1 MKTDRLLADTKTI
14 RYEETDL
21 ASLISAPYHF
31 RCGIYLICTQG
42 EAVVSTGVQ
51 KYIFNEQTE
60 LIFLTGGLLQVLE
73 TSGDL
78 QVKMLM
84 FPKEAFLNAMLPIDT
99 PYFNYTH
106 ELPVTIILLT
116 NGVRRPGGRSI
127 CGWIWHKC
135 CLPNRCPSS
144 GDNKST
150 TFCKVCLCGCLIR
163 FRKNWLSVSNIVVR
177 NYFAIGLCN

>member
-60 LIFLTGGLLQVLE
+60 LIFPTGGLLQVLE

-106 ELPVTIILLT
+106 EHPCYHHTADERSQKTCAADQFVDGYGTNVVYRTDAPVRGTTRAQLFA
-116 NGVRRPGGRSI
+116 
-127 CGWIWHKC
+127 
-135 CLPNRCPSS
+135 
-144 GDNKST
+144 KSAY
-150 TFCKVCLCGCLIR
+150 VA
-163 FRKNWLSVSNIVVR
+163 V
-177 NYFAIGLCN
+177 

>member
-84 FPKEAFLNAMLPIDT
+84 FPCYLSIHLTLIILTNI
-99 PYFNYTH
+99 
-106 ELPVTIILLT
+106 PVTIILLT

>member
-1 MKTDRLLADTKTI
+1 MWYLS
-14 RYEETDL
+14 DL
-21 ASLISAPYHF
+21 YA
-31 RCGIYLICTQG
+31 G

-106 ELPVTIILLT
+106 EHPCYHHTADE
-116 NGVRRPGGRSI
+116 RSQKTWRQI
-127 CGWIWHKC
+127 NLWMDMAQMLFTEPMPQFRGQQEH
-135 CLPNRCPSS
+135 N
-144 GDNKST
+144 
-150 TFCKVCLCGCLIR
+150 FCKVCLCGCLIR

>member
-60 LIFLTGGLLQVLE
+60 LIPDRRFAASARNFRRFTGENV
-73 TSGDL
+73 D
-78 QVKMLM
+78 
-84 FPKEAFLNAMLPIDT
+84 
-99 PYFNYTH
+99 
-106 ELPVTIILLT
+106 
-116 NGVRRPGGRSI
+116 
-127 CGWIWHKC
+127 
-135 CLPNRCPSS
+135 
-144 GDNKST
+144 
-150 TFCKVCLCGCLIR
+150 
-163 FRKNWLSVSNIVVR
+163 VS
-177 NYFAIGLCN
+177 